1 MTKKNKKQKQKNS
14 PSTLWGVD
22 KDKCAAL
29 RNSFPVDE
37 LKMQIESDVT
47 TTTLEVL
54 LINLTTCIEE
64 SFGNNVDGEDEED
77 EEDEDIT
84 SKLTKKAPV

>member
-1 MTKKNKKQKQKNS
+1 M
-14 PSTLWGVD
+14 WGVD
-22 KDKCAAL
+22 KDKCAAA

-37 LKMQIESDVT
+37 LKIQIESDVT

-54 LINLTTCIEE
+54 GINLTTRIEE
-64 SFGNNVDGEDEED
+64 SCDN
-77 EEDEDIT
+77 DEDDEAVT